1 MNENNMKDFEL
12 DELSDELYADA
23 PGLDPELEWKEEAV
37 TESPIEEASVE
48 RIGDFMV
55 RNGNEAVEYVG
66 TSTVVVIPE
75 GITKIDSF
83 FLEGKTVTEVHIPST
98 VTEISGAAFF
108 EAPDLKNIFVDED
121 NPAYKSIDGCLY
133 DKSGKTFIRCPSDRE
148 LVEIAEG
155 TEKVVSCAFFQCSVK
170 EIKLPSTL
178 KILEEGAFTSCSIW
192 ERMDELVLPYGIEFG
207 KEVFMYSTL
216 PPHITLQGI
225 TKLPERAFA
234 NATFGMVR
242 LPDTLTEIG
251 DYALSGND
259 ACRVYIPKSVT
270 KMGKG
275 VFNYYYSD
283 GTEGYF
289 EDDLEPDVYP
299 CPDGFVLGVDNE
311 ECYAAQYAR
320 ENNIPYEVVTD
331 IEAFL
336 NVERPEIYHRY
347 EMIMESRNQQT
358 NDDSPF

>member
-1 MNENNMKDFEL
+1 
-12 DELSDELYADA
+12 
-23 PGLDPELEWKEEAV
+23 
-37 TESPIEEASVE
+37 
-48 RIGDFMV
+48 MV
-55 RNGNEAVEYVG
+55 RNGEAVEYVG
-66 TSTVVVIPE
+66 EDTVVYIPE
-75 GITKIDSF
+75 GIVKIDSF
-83 FLEGKTVTEVHIPST
+83 LLDGKYAIEVHIPST
-98 VTEISGAAFF
+98 VVEISGAAFF
-108 EAPDLKNIFVDED
+108 EAPDLKNIFVDEA

-133 DKSGKTFIRCPSDRE
+133 DKSGKSFIRCPSDRE

-155 TEKVVSCAFFQCSVK
+155 AEKVESCAFFQCSVK
-170 EIKLPSTL
+170 EIKFPSTL
-178 KILEEGAFTSCSIW
+178 KTLEEGAFMSCSLW
-192 ERMDELVLPYGIEFG
+192 ERMDELILPYGVELG

-216 PPHITLQGI
+216 PPRITLQGV

-311 ECYAAQYAR
+311 ECAAAQYAR
-320 ENNIPYEVVTD
+320 ENNIPYEIVTD
-331 IEAFL
+331 VEAFL
-336 NVERPEIYHRY
+336 NVERPEIYHIY
-347 EMIMESRNQQT
+347 EMRMKDRNKQT
-358 NDDSPF
+358 DGDEIW

>member
-1 MNENNMKDFEL
+1 MSENNMNDWVFL
-12 DELSDELYADA
+12 PA
-23 PGLDPELEWKEEAV
+23 EESED
-37 TESPIEEASVE
+37 TSPAEEASAK

-108 EAPDLKNIFVDED
+108 EAPDLKNIFVDEA

-133 DKSGKTFIRCPSDRE
+133 DKSGKSFISCPSDRE
-148 LVEIAEG
+148 LVEIAERTG
-155 TEKVVSCAFFQCSVK
+155 KVESCAFFQCSVK
-170 EIKLPSTL
+170 EIKFPSTL
-178 KILEEGAFTSCSIW
+178 KILEDGAFTSCSIW
-192 ERMDELVLPYGIEFG
+192 ERMDELVLPYGIELG

-251 DYALSGND
+251 DYALSGNH
-259 ACRVYIPKSVT
+259 ASRVYVPKSVT

-289 EDDLEPDVYP
+289 EDDLDSDVYS

-311 ECYAAQYAR
+311 ECVAAQYAR
-320 ENNIPYEVVTD
+320 DNNIPYEIVTD
-331 IEAFL
+331 VEAFL
-336 NVERPEIYHRY
+336 NVESPEIYRIY
-347 EMIMESRNQQT
+347 DNRIAYSNKQT
-358 NDDSPF
+358 DGDEPW

>member
-1 MNENNMKDFEL
+1 MSENDMKDWVFVPE
-12 DELSDELYADA
+12 EENMCEPVEVA
-23 PGLDPELEWKEEAV
+23 PAIRV
-37 TESPIEEASVE
+37 
-48 RIGDFMV
+48 GDFMV
-55 RNGNEAVEYVG
+55 RDGEAVEYVG
-66 TSTVVVIPE
+66 EDTVVYIPD
-75 GITKIDSF
+75 GITNIGSF
-83 FLEGKTVTEVHIPST
+83 LFEGKHVTEVRIPST
-98 VTEISGAAFF
+98 VTEMGVGSFL
-108 EAPDLKNIFVDED
+108 EVPDLKNIFVDEA

-133 DKSGKTFIRCPSDRE
+133 DKSGKSFIRCPSDRE

-155 TEKVVSCAFFQCSVK
+155 TEKVESCAFFQCSVK
-170 EIKLPSTL
+170 EIKFPSTL
-178 KILEEGAFTSCSIW
+178 KLLEEGAFTSCSIW
-192 ERMDELVLPYGIEFG
+192 ERMDELILPYGVELG

-216 PPHITLQGI
+216 PPRITLQGV

-283 GTEGYF
+283 GTEGYM
-289 EDDLEPDVYP
+289 EDYDPADDIAP

-311 ECYAAQYAR
+311 ECAAAQYAR
-320 ENNIPYEVVTD
+320 ENDIPYEVVTD
-331 IEAFL
+331 VEEFL
-336 NVERPEIYHRY
+336 NVERPEIYHIY
-347 EMIMESRNQQT
+347 EMRMKDRNKQT
-358 NDDSPF
+358 EDDEPW

>member
-1 MNENNMKDFEL
+1 MCENNINDWVFL
-12 DELSDELYADA
+12 PA
-23 PGLDPELEWKEEAV
+23 EESED
-37 TESPIEEASVE
+37 TSPVEEVPAE

-55 RNGNEAVEYVG
+55 RNGEAVEYVG
-66 TSTVVVIPE
+66 EDTVVYIPD
-75 GITKIDSF
+75 GITNIGSF
-83 FLEGKTVTEVHIPST
+83 LFEGKHVTEVHIPST
-98 VTEISGAAFF
+98 VFEISGAAFF
-108 EAPDLKNIFVDED
+108 EAPDLKNIFVDEA

-133 DKSGKTFIRCPSDRE
+133 DKSGKSFIRCPSDRE
-148 LVEIAEG
+148 SVEIAEG
-155 TEKVVSCAFFQCSVK
+155 TEKVESCASFQCSVK
-170 EIKLPSTL
+170 EIKFPSTL
-178 KILEEGAFTSCSIW
+178 RLLEEGSFMSCSLW
-192 ERMDELVLPYGIEFG
+192 ERMDELILPCGVELA

-216 PPHITLQGI
+216 PPRITLQGV

-311 ECYAAQYAR
+311 ECYAVQYAR

-336 NVERPEIYHRY
+336 NVERPEIYHTY
-347 EMIMESRNQQT
+347 EMIMESRNRQT
-358 NDDSPF
+358 NNDSPF

>member
-1 MNENNMKDFEL
+1 MSENDMKDWVFVPE
-12 DELSDELYADA
+12 EEPMCEPVEVA
-23 PGLDPELEWKEEAV
+23 PAIRV
-37 TESPIEEASVE
+37 
-48 RIGDFMV
+48 GDFMV
-55 RNGNEAVEYVG
+55 RDGEAVEYVG
-66 TSTVVVIPE
+66 EDTVVYISD
-75 GITKIDSF
+75 GITNIGSF
-83 FLEGKTVTEVHIPST
+83 LFEGKHVTEVCIPST
-98 VTEISGAAFF
+98 VTEISGGAFL
-108 EAPDLKNIFVDED
+108 EASDLKNIFVDEA
-121 NPAYKSIDGCLY
+121 NPAYQSIDGCLY

-155 TEKVVSCAFFQCSVK
+155 TEKVESCAFFQCSVK
-170 EIKLPSTL
+170 EIKFPSTL
-178 KILEEGAFTSCSIW
+178 KLLEEGAFMSCSIW
-192 ERMDELVLPYGIEFG
+192 ERMDELILPYGVELG
-207 KEVFMYSTL
+207 KEVFIYSTL
-216 PPHITLQGI
+216 PPRITLQGV

-289 EDDLEPDVYP
+289 EDDLDSDVCS

-311 ECYAAQYAR
+311 ECAAAQYAR
-320 ENNIPYEVVTD
+320 ENDIPYEIVTD
-331 IEAFL
+331 VEEFL
-336 NVERPEIYHRY
+336 NVERPEIYHIY
-347 EMIMESRNQQT
+347 EMRMKDRNKQT
-358 NDDSPF
+358 DGDEIW

>member
-1 MNENNMKDFEL
+1 MSENDMKDWVFVPE
-12 DELSDELYADA
+12 EENMCEPVEVA
-23 PGLDPELEWKEEAV
+23 PAIRV
-37 TESPIEEASVE
+37 
-48 RIGDFMV
+48 GDFMV
-55 RNGNEAVEYVG
+55 RDGEAVEYVG
-66 TSTVVVIPE
+66 EDTVVYIPD
-75 GITKIDSF
+75 GITNIGSF
-83 FLEGKTVTEVHIPST
+83 LFEGKHVTEVRIPST
-98 VTEISGAAFF
+98 VTEMGVGSFL
-108 EAPDLKNIFVDED
+108 EVPDLKNIFVDEA
-121 NPAYKSIDGCLY
+121 NPAYQSIDGCLY

-148 LVEIAEG
+148 LVEISEG
-155 TEKVVSCAFFQCSVK
+155 TEKVESCAFFQCSVK
-170 EIKLPSTL
+170 GIKFPSTL
-178 KILEEGAFTSCSIW
+178 KLLEEGAFTSCSIW
-192 ERMDELVLPYGIEFG
+192 ERMDELILPYGVELG

-216 PPHITLQGI
+216 PPRITLQGV

-283 GTEGYF
+283 GTEGYM
-289 EDDLEPDVYP
+289 EDYDPADDIAP

-311 ECYAAQYAR
+311 ECAAAQYAR
-320 ENNIPYEVVTD
+320 ENSIPYEVVTD

-336 NVERPEIYHRY
+336 DVERPEIYHIY
-347 EMIMESRNQQT
+347 EMRMKDRNKQT
-358 NDDSPF
+358 EDDEPW

>member
-1 MNENNMKDFEL
+1 MSENNMNDWVFLPAEESE
-12 DELSDELYADA
+12 DTSPVEEVPAD
-23 PGLDPELEWKEEAV
+23 
-37 TESPIEEASVE
+37 

-55 RNGNEAVEYVG
+55 RNGNEVVEYVG
-66 TSTVVVIPE
+66 TSTIIVIPE

-83 FLEGKTVTEVHIPST
+83 FLEGKHVTEVRIPST
-98 VTEISGAAFF
+98 VTEMGVGSFL
-108 EAPDLKNIFVDED
+108 EAPDLKNIFVDEA

-133 DKSGKTFIRCPSDRE
+133 DKSGKSFIRCPSDRE
-148 LVEIAEG
+148 SVEIAEG
-155 TEKVVSCAFFQCSVK
+155 TEKVESCAFFQCSVK
-170 EIKLPSTL
+170 EIKFPSTL
-178 KILEEGAFTSCSIW
+178 KLLEEGAFTSCSIW
-192 ERMDELVLPYGIEFG
+192 ERMDELILPYGVELG

-216 PPHITLQGI
+216 PPRITLQGV

-283 GTEGYF
+283 GTEGYM
-289 EDDLEPDVYP
+289 EDYDPADDIAP

-311 ECYAAQYAR
+311 ECAAAQYAR
-320 ENNIPYEVVTD
+320 ENDIPYEVVTD
-331 IEAFL
+331 VEEFL
-336 NVERPEIYHRY
+336 NVERPQIYHIY
-347 EMIMESRNQQT
+347 EMRMKDRNKQT
-358 NDDSPF
+358 DGNEPW

>member
-1 MNENNMKDFEL
+1 MNENNMNDWEF
-12 DELSDELYADA
+12 
-23 PGLDPELEWKEEAV
+23 V
-37 TESPIEEASVE
+37 SVE
-48 RIGDFMV
+48 ESEETSPAEEPTARIGDFMV
-55 RNGNEAVEYVG
+55 RNGNEAMEYVG

-83 FLEGKTVTEVHIPST
+83 FLEGKTVTEVHIPSS
-98 VTEISGAAFF
+98 VTEICGGAFL
-108 EAPDLKNIFVDED
+108 ETPGLKNIFVDEA
-121 NPAYKSIDGCLY
+121 NTVYKSIDGCLY
-133 DKSGKTFIRCPSDRE
+133 DKSGKSFICCPSDRDT
-148 LVEIAEG
+148 VEIAEG
-155 TEKVVSCAFFQCSVK
+155 TEKIEASAFFQCSVK
-170 EIKLPSTL
+170 EIKFPSTL
-178 KILEEGAFTSCSIW
+178 KILEDGAFTSCSIG
-192 ERMDELVLPYGIEFG
+192 EKMDELVLPYGVELG

-216 PPHITLQGI
+216 PPRITLQGV
-225 TKLPERAFA
+225 TRLSERTLA

-242 LPDTLTEIG
+242 LPDTLIEIG
-251 DYALSGND
+251 DSALSGND
-259 ACRVYIPKSVT
+259 ACRVYVPKSVT
-270 KMGKG
+270 KMGEG
-275 VFNYYYSD
+275 IFNYYSD
-283 GTEGYF
+283 GAEGYF
-289 EDDLEPDVYP
+289 EDNCDPDVYP

>member
-1 MNENNMKDFEL
+1 MSENNINDWVFW
-12 DELSDELYADA
+12 
-23 PGLDPELEWKEEAV
+23 PNEESED
-37 TESPIEEASVE
+37 TSPVEEVPAE

-55 RNGNEAVEYVG
+55 RNGEAVEYVG
-66 TSTVVVIPE
+66 EDTVVYIPE

-108 EAPDLKNIFVDED
+108 EAPDLKNIFVDAA

-133 DKSGKTFIRCPSDRE
+133 DKSGKSFIRCPSDRE

-155 TEKVVSCAFFQCSVK
+155 TEKVESCAFFQCSVK

-178 KILEEGAFTSCSIW
+178 KILEEGAFMSCSIW
-192 ERMDELVLPYGIEFG
+192 ERMDELTLPYGVELG
-207 KEVFMYSTL
+207 KEAFMDSTL
-216 PPHITLQGI
+216 PPRITLQGV

-283 GTEGYF
+283 GTEGYM
-289 EDDLEPDVYP
+289 EDYDPADDIAP
-299 CPDGFVLGVDNE
+299 CSDGFVLGVDNE
-311 ECYAAQYAR
+311 ECVAAQYAR
-320 ENNIPYEVVTD
+320 DNNIPYEIVTD
-331 IEAFL
+331 VEAFL
-336 NVERPEIYHRY
+336 NVESPEIYRIY
-347 EMIMESRNQQT
+347 DNRITYSNKQT
-358 NDDSPF
+358 DGDEPW

>member
-1 MNENNMKDFEL
+1 MVRERETYMCENNINDWVFW
-12 DELSDELYADA
+12 
-23 PGLDPELEWKEEAV
+23 PNEESED
-37 TESPIEEASVE
+37 TSPIEEASVE

-108 EAPDLKNIFVDED
+108 EAPDLKNIFVDEA

-192 ERMDELVLPYGIEFG
+192 ERMDELVLPYGIELG
-207 KEVFMYSTL
+207 KDVFMYSTL

-259 ACRVYIPKSVT
+259 VCRVYIPKSVT

-275 VFNYYYSD
+275 IFDYYYSD

-299 CPDGFVLGVDNE
+299 CPDSFVLGVDDE

-320 ENNIPYEVVTD
+320 ENKIPYEVVTD

-358 NDDSPF
+358 NNDSPF

>member
-1 MNENNMKDFEL
+1 MCENNINDWVFW
-12 DELSDELYADA
+12 
-23 PGLDPELEWKEEAV
+23 PNEESED
-37 TESPIEEASVE
+37 TSPIEEASAE

-75 GITKIDSF
+75 GITKVDSF
-83 FLEGKTVTEVHIPST
+83 FLEGKHVTEVRIPST
-98 VTEISGAAFF
+98 VTEMGVGSFL
-108 EAPDLKNIFVDED
+108 EAPDLKNIFVDEA
-121 NPAYKSIDGCLY
+121 NTAYKSIDGCLY
-133 DKSGKTFIRCPSDRE
+133 DKSGKSFIRCPSDRE
-148 LVEIAEG
+148 LVEIVEE

-192 ERMDELVLPYGIEFG
+192 ERMDELVLPYGIELG

-216 PPHITLQGI
+216 PPHMTLQGV

-234 NATFGMVR
+234 NATFGMLR

-251 DYALSGND
+251 DYALSGNH
-259 ACRVYIPKSVT
+259 ASRVYVPKSVT

-283 GTEGYF
+283 GTEGYM
-289 EDDLEPDVYP
+289 EDYDPADDIAP
-299 CPDGFVLGVDNE
+299 CPDGFVLGVDDE

-336 NVERPEIYHRY
+336 NVESPEIYRIY
-347 EMIMESRNQQT
+347 DNRIAYSNKQT
-358 NDDSPF
+358 DGDEPW

>member
-1 MNENNMKDFEL
+1 MCENDMKDWVFVPEEENI
-12 DELSDELYADA
+12 DNPPHFITSMEEFLSA
-23 PGLDPELEWKEEAV
+23 
-37 TESPIEEASVE
+37 VE
-48 RIGDFMV
+48 RINSLFDKEPDE
-55 RNGNEAVEYVG
+55 NADSE
-66 TSTVVVIPE
+66 SKVVVVPE
-75 GITKIDSF
+75 GITKIEGF
-83 FLEGKTVTEVHIPST
+83 FLEDENATEVHIPST
-98 VTEISGAAFF
+98 VVEISGAAFF
-108 EAPDLKNIFVDED
+108 EAPDLKNIFVDEA

-133 DKSGKTFIRCPSDRE
+133 DKSGKGFIRCPSDRE

-155 TEKVVSCAFFQCSVK
+155 TEKVESCAFFQCSVK
-170 EIKLPSTL
+170 EIKFPSTL
-178 KILEEGAFTSCSIW
+178 KTLEEGAFMSCSLW
-192 ERMDELVLPYGIEFG
+192 ERMDELVLPYGVELG
-207 KEVFMYSTL
+207 KEAFMYSTL
-216 PPHITLQGI
+216 PPRITLQGV

-289 EDDLEPDVYP
+289 EDDLDSDVYS

-311 ECYAAQYAR
+311 ECVAAQYAR
-320 ENNIPYEVVTD
+320 DNNIPYEIVTD
-331 IEAFL
+331 VEAFL
-336 NVERPEIYHRY
+336 NVERPQIYHIY
-347 EMIMESRNQQT
+347 EMRMKDRNKQT
-358 NDDSPF
+358 EDEEPW

>member
-1 MNENNMKDFEL
+1 MNENNMNDWVFL
-12 DELSDELYADA
+12 PA
-23 PGLDPELEWKEEAV
+23 EESED
-37 TESPIEEASVE
+37 TSPVEEVPAE

-55 RNGNEAVEYVG
+55 RNGNEAMEYVG

-98 VTEISGAAFF
+98 VAEMSGAAFF
-108 EAPDLKNIFVDED
+108 EAPDLKNIFVDEA
-121 NPAYKSIDGCLY
+121 NTVYKSIDGCLY
-133 DKSGKTFIRCPSDRE
+133 DKSGKSFICCPSDRDT
-148 LVEIAEG
+148 VEIAEG
-155 TEKVVSCAFFQCSVK
+155 TEKIEASAFFQCSVK
-170 EIKLPSTL
+170 EIKFPSTL
-178 KILEEGAFTSCSIW
+178 KILEDGAFMSCSLW
-192 ERMDELVLPYGIEFG
+192 ERMDELVLPYGVELG

-216 PPHITLQGI
+216 PPRITLQGV
-225 TKLPERAFA
+225 TRLSERTLA
-234 NATFGMVR
+234 NATFGTLR

-251 DYALSGND
+251 DYALSGNH
-259 ACRVYIPKSVT
+259 ASRVYVPKSVT

-275 VFNYYYSD
+275 VFDYYYSD

-289 EDDLEPDVYP
+289 ADDLELDVYP

-336 NVERPEIYHRY
+336 NVERPEIYHIY
-347 EMIMESRNQQT
+347 EMRMKDRNKQT
-358 NDDSPF
+358 EDDEPW

>member
-1 MNENNMKDFEL
+1 MSEKNMNDWVFLPAEESEDTSPVE
-12 DELSDELYADA
+12 EVPAD
-23 PGLDPELEWKEEAV
+23 
-37 TESPIEEASVE
+37 

-55 RNGNEAVEYVG
+55 RNGNEVVEYVG
-66 TSTVVVIPE
+66 TSTIIVIPE
-75 GITKIDSF
+75 GITKVDSF
-83 FLEGKTVTEVHIPST
+83 FLEGKHVTEVRIPST
-98 VTEISGAAFF
+98 VTEMGVGSFLEAA
-108 EAPDLKNIFVDED
+108 DLKNIFVDEA

-133 DKSGKTFIRCPSDRE
+133 DKSGKSFIRCPSDRE

-155 TEKVVSCAFFQCSVK
+155 TEKVESCAFFQCSVK
-170 EIKLPSTL
+170 EIKFPSTL
-178 KILEEGAFTSCSIW
+178 KTLEEGAFMSCSLW
-192 ERMDELVLPYGIEFG
+192 ERMDELTLPYGVELG

-216 PPHITLQGI
+216 PPRITLQGV

-251 DYALSGND
+251 DYALSGNE

-283 GTEGYF
+283 GTEGYM
-289 EDDLEPDVYP
+289 EDYDPADDIAS

-311 ECYAAQYAR
+311 ECAAAQYAR
-320 ENNIPYEVVTD
+320 ENNIPYEIVTD
-331 IEAFL
+331 AEEFL
-336 NVERPEIYHRY
+336 NVERPAFYRVC
-347 EMIMESRNQQT
+347 EMLMNAPVM
-358 NDDSPF
+358 DDDDEPW